1 MNVSIVI
8 PNYNGEN
15 YILDCIASIY
25 DQIDN
30 KRDIIIVDNHS
41 TDRSIHMIQE
51 HYPDITLIRNDEN
64 IGFAA
69 AVNQGIRASKA
80 EFIILLNNDAFAR
93 KGFVEALYRSISA
106 DPNIFSVAA
115 KMLRHSE
122 PGIIDNA
129 GDELT
134 IFGWAYKSGDGRPS
148 EEFNKPRQIFSACA
162 GAAIYRRQTFEEI
175 GYFDERFFAYLE
187 DVDIGFRA
195 NLHGYRN
202 MFCPEAEVEHIGSAT
217 TGSKYNDFKVRISAR
232 NNVWLLT
239 KNMPSMLMITN
250 LIFIF
255 IGWLIKS
262 IYFLRKGFMRSYL
275 IGLYEGI
282 FNFKSSNRKTG
293 WRQSLRIEAKLVYS
307 SMLFAIYIA
316 RSLISLNKRSEN

>member
-232 NNVWLLT
+232 NNVWLLK
-239 KNMPSMLMITN
+239 KNLSTGMFLLN
-250 LIFIF
+250 VLFF
-255 IGWLIKS
+255 LVGFLIKVLFFS
-262 IYFLRKGFMRSYL
+262 FNGYGRSYL
-275 IGLYEGI
+275 KGLWEARSGHKGYDY
-282 FNFKSSNRKTG
+282 NRKKTRG
-293 WRQSLRIEAKLVYS
+293 FKVLIRIEKILISGTVSYVIKILRRLLRI
-307 SMLFAIYIA
+307 
-316 RSLISLNKRSEN
+316 